1 MKALT
6 FETSPSLSIRP
17 ARQGTRTRHS
27 QHVRSS
33 YLSPNETRCARHIR
47 TPTAVPDLSRPCP
60 AAIGRGRGRSG
71 VFNVSPLYRWPLQ
84 IRHDMFFQI
93 QLCPAPPS
101 VRRMDIE
108 RQVSDLARG
117 SSVWRR
123 LLVSQHRGPRLSMLL
138 MPSSRPPWLASTVIR
153 P

>member
-33 YLSPNETRCARHIR
+33 CLSPNEARYARHIR

-60 AAIGRGRGRSG
+60 AAIGRRRGRSG
-71 VFNVSPLYRWPLQ
+71 VFNTTPLFRWALQ
-84 IRHDMFFQI
+84 IRHDMFLQI
-93 QLCPAPPS
+93 QLCPGSPP

-108 RQVSDLARG
+108 RQTSDLASG
-117 SSVWRR
+117 TSVCGL
-123 LLVSQHRGPRLSMLL
+123 LLVSQYRGLCLSTLL
-138 MPSSRPPWLASTVIR
+138 PPSSRPPWLASTVIR